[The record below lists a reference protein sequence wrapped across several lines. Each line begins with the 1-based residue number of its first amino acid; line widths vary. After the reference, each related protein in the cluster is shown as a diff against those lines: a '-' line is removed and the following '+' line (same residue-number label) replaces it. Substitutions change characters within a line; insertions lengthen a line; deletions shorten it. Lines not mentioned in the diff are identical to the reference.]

1 MYQWLSNVIKNEY
14 KFVKALKNTEIS
26 KVLVYRNKNNNKK
39 VIIRY
44 IKDGV
49 EIYEKL
55 LAIKS
60 EYLPQIFEVV
70 RGKED
75 SIVMEEYIEGITVGD
90 VLEGGVYTEEGVKI
104 IIEQICDALN
114 ILHYHGII
122 HRDIKPDNIMITEEG
137 VIKIIDF
144 NASREYKRESIK
156 DTHILGTTGFAPP
169 EQYGV
174 SQTDIRSDIYALG
187 VMINVMLTGEHPSR
201 KMCKG
206 RYEKVVKKAV
216 NINPNDR
223 YQNCSE
229 LKKAL

>member
-39 VIIRY
+39 VIVRY

-55 LAIKS
+55 LTVKS

-90 VLEGGVYTEEGVKI
+90 VLEGGLYTEEGVKI
-104 IIEQICDALN
+104 IIGQICDALN

-144 NASREYKRESIK
+144 NASREYKRESIE

-206 RYEKVVKKAV
+206 RYEKVIKKAV